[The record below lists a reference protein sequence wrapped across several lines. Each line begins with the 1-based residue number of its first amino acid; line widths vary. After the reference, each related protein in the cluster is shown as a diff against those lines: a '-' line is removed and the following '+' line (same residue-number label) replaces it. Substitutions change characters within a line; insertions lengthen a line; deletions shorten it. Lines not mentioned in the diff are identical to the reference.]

1 MKLARSLPVFVYS
14 GGNQFMHIRQELQA
28 PRSAIHRRWAWALPL
43 ALGLSLV
50 AAPSLSQTLHTP
62 SLGTSASTLPAQ
74 SSTIA
79 QMETEVLQ
87 RINQKRQRQGL
98 PALQL
103 NPRLSLVARSHS
115 QQMAQYN
122 FYSHIDPQGRN
133 HRRRVEALGLRA
145 YLIGENLMKCIRSS
159 DPVGLS
165 VESWMR
171 SPGHRKNILLPEMQE
186 TGVGIWRK
194 GQTYYVTQIYMEP
207 K

>member
-1 MKLARSLPVFVYS
+1 
-14 GGNQFMHIRQELQA
+14 MHIRQEPQA
-28 PRSAIHRRWAWALPL
+28 PRLAIHRRWAWALPL

-50 AAPSLSQTLHTP
+50 AAPSLSQTLHTL

-87 RINQKRQRQGL
+87 QINQKRQRRGL

-122 FYSHIDPQGRN
+122 FYSHIDPLGRN

-171 SPGHRKNILLPEMQE
+171 SPAHRKNVLLPEMKE